1 MPSYIKDNFEPDEST
16 INKLR
21 QEGIF
26 KDFLD
31 AMVTQT
37 FREYWEELRNEK
49 KAAGKKSAW
58 QTTYRTWARRAFRG
72 KCGREWE
79 DRHKYQDRK
88 GGLRNDLFEYLG
100 VKITANKGLK
110 DDEMLI
116 DTGKQQMFVKGNK
129 YKIIERN
136 EIQSGE
142 AMTPA
147 EAFQQLSE
155 ILK

>member
-1 MPSYIKDNFEPDEST
+1 MPSYIKDNFEPDEAT

-21 QEGIF
+21 KEGIF
-26 KDFLD
+26 ADFLSE
-31 AMVTQT
+31 MVTPH

-88 GGLRNDLFEYLG
+88 GGLKNDLFGKVLSNLADKEP
-100 VKITANKGLK
+100 
-110 DDEMLI
+110 DDAAVFACNPKNYRLPEPP
-116 DTGKQQMFVKGNK
+116 
-129 YKIIERN
+129 EP
-136 EIQSGE
+136 GE
-142 AMTPA
+142 ALTPT

>member
-1 MPSYIKDNFEPDEST
+1 MPSYIKDNFEPDEAT

-31 AMVTQT
+31 AMVTQN

-88 GGLRNDLFEYLG
+88 GGMRNDLFDSLLDK
-100 VKITANKGLK
+100 VA
-110 DDEMLI
+110 DQMVDACSPPDECVGFKKTYRLP
-116 DTGKQQMFVKGNK
+116 DPP
-129 YKIIERN
+129 EP
-136 EIQSGE
+136 GE